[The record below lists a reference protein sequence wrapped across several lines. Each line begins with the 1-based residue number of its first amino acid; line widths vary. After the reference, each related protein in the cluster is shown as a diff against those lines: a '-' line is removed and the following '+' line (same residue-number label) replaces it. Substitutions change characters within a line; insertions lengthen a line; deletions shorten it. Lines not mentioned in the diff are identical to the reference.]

1 MAAPLDP
8 DFDRA
13 RLAVLYLLGD
23 RGEALE
29 REARSQQGAALARA
43 LGNPDRSER
52 AAALAAQMRRIMRA
66 MDDMS
71 L

>member
-1 MAAPLDP
+1 VVSPLDP

-23 RGEALE
+23 RGEAIK
-29 REARSQQGAALARA
+29 REARSPEAKILARA
-43 LGNPDRSER
+43 LSSPDRGER
-52 AAALAAQMRRIMRA
+52 AAALAGEIRRIMRA